1 MGSIWMRPNGG
12 LSSSGTQN
20 MQSSTGQY
28 STQAGEPAQPVQHSV
43 MTASS
48 FGFFL
53 RAVTIPFERGSNFC
67 SSGTIPGAF
76 ATSGALAISRD
87 STLSVK
93 SLSARFIRKYGSKE
107 SVWQLPKPF
116 PQRLKPGLEQT
127 TCVGLEG
134 PPPRSQ
140 AQKTYHYNPSPACYN
155 AGASD
160 SSSLAH
166 HVPQTVLQTPL
177 ARAARRTCVA
187 PLFHL
192 AFPFLFRLY
201 RLLRRIG
208 PQLAIPRC
216 LRLLLPRADC
226 CFGCTPPWLSGT
238 SQRHLFSGR
247 NGTQGR
253 HAGTGVRR
261 SGDVRPGRRHRQS
274 SGGGRSRRN
283 PWPRGGCCALADG
296 ALPFHGELR
305 GSAADGSAGDIFH
318 HARAADFS
326 IACGNAHRSD
336 FLEARLGPRRKK
348 LVRRRTRCWARNT
361 GPAGNAAASC
371 GRADRVVAAPSPSRK
386 LEKAR
391 GRNAVDGRRAA
402 AAAGAVGRAQRGESW
417 TRAVSRAALRGNV
430 WRRPADRI
438 LRVDENVD
446 VPFSRC
452 VLLHLEI
459 AGAADRIGQS
469 SAVRGGF

>member
-1 MGSIWMRPNGG
+1 MKKGGRGVQFLLTRNPKRIPALRSIATKALSQYDIGPTSFSTSAISTITMASQGQPSRKQPSGPLLRHFLQPMHWRGSIWMRPNGG

-20 MQSSTGQY
+20 IQSSTGQY
-28 STQAGEPAQPVQHSV
+28 STQAGDPAQPVQHSV
-43 MTASS
+43 ITASS

-192 AFPFLFRLY
+192 AFPFLFRRH

-208 PQLAIPRC
+208 PQ
-216 LRLLLPRADC
+216 
-226 CFGCTPPWLSGT
+226 
-238 SQRHLFSGR
+238 
-247 NGTQGR
+247 
-253 HAGTGVRR
+253 
-261 SGDVRPGRRHRQS
+261 
-274 SGGGRSRRN
+274 
-283 PWPRGGCCALADG
+283 
-296 ALPFHGELR
+296 
-305 GSAADGSAGDIFH
+305 
-318 HARAADFS
+318 
-326 IACGNAHRSD
+326 
-336 FLEARLGPRRKK
+336 
-348 LVRRRTRCWARNT
+348 
-361 GPAGNAAASC
+361 
-371 GRADRVVAAPSPSRK
+371 
-386 LEKAR
+386 
-391 GRNAVDGRRAA
+391 
-402 AAAGAVGRAQRGESW
+402 
-417 TRAVSRAALRGNV
+417 
-430 WRRPADRI
+430 
-438 LRVDENVD
+438 
-446 VPFSRC
+446 
-452 VLLHLEI
+452 
-459 AGAADRIGQS
+459 
-469 SAVRGGF
+469 